1 MPHKYRILGRNASPY
16 LVRRRT
22 ASGELNIEPRD
33 EIEAVRGAD
42 VLVAAG
48 GGYVT
53 DTWLTHATGV
63 LGLLSLAQ
71 RLGKPTAMFGQGIGP
86 IGRPSL
92 KMQAR
97 AVLPRLTTLGLREG
111 TLSRPLARSYGV
123 RADRT
128 IVTGDDAL
136 ELIDGTEASTGQ
148 FLGINMRVSNYSGVN
163 DAAAAPVGR
172 AVLTLGDQFDAPVM
186 ALPVGRHEADLD
198 AIASMLRT
206 APSRTEV
213 SMVDLHTPQDL
224 ASACAQCRVVV
235 TGSYHAAVFAL
246 AQGVP
251 AVCLTKSRY
260 YDAKFA
266 GLLGLFP
273 SACTVLSLAAPD
285 LQARLRKAVEE
296 AWYLPDEA
304 KAVARQSALRQR
316 EIGRS
321 AYQRFFESL

>member
-1 MPHKYRILGRNASPY
+1 MRVIIDQWGYEFLNIGDVAMLQSCFIRLSKQWPTAEIGVICHAPQRLGRFCPGAKAVDRRSHELLVRAMPHKYRILGRNASAY
-16 LVRRRT
+16 LARRRT
-22 ASGELNIEPRD
+22 VGGELNIEPRD

-86 IGRPSL
+86 ISRPSL

-163 DAAAAPVGR
+163 DAAAASVGR
-172 AVLTLGDQFDAPVM
+172 ALLTLGDPLWA
-186 ALPVGRHEADLD
+186 EA
-198 AIASMLRT
+198 
-206 APSRTEV
+206 
-213 SMVDLHTPQDL
+213 
-224 ASACAQCRVVV
+224 
-235 TGSYHAAVFAL
+235 AAV
-246 AQGVP
+246 QRP
-251 AVCLTKSRY
+251 
-260 YDAKFA
+260 
-266 GLLGLFP
+266 
-273 SACTVLSLAAPD
+273 
-285 LQARLRKAVEE
+285 
-296 AWYLPDEA
+296 
-304 KAVARQSALRQR
+304 ALRRAQTFR
-316 EIGRS
+316 PT
-321 AYQRFFESL
+321 SLQLILSPPSPLR